1 MRAPIEYRRQIRELN
16 KVERDIFRSYQHN
29 RIHLKRIS
37 TNRRVNKGVL
47 PLGRKYYYAFDNVDD
62 LGIHLEWSLEAVKEF
77 DSLIDS
83 GKDAVEIAK
92 HFNRPI
98 EDIVILALDRKIK
111 RR

>member
-1 MRAPIEYRRQIRELN
+1 
-16 KVERDIFRSYQHN
+16 
-29 RIHLKRIS
+29 
-37 TNRRVNKGVL
+37 VL

-77 DSLIDS
+77 DKLIDS